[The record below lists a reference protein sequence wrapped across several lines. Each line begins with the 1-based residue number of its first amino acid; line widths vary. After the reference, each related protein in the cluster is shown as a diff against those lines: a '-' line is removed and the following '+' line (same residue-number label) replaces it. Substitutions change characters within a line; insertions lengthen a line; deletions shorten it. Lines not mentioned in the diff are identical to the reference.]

1 MAGNAAYSGGPDEP
15 GPPFSYVLKH
25 IQPFGLNTFL
35 TVLGS
40 ETVVLTKLYL
50 PERKLPISP
59 YLQIMFFLT
68 IPADG
73 LQPDDSL

>member
-1 MAGNAAYSGGPDEP
+1 VPDEL

-25 IQPFGLNTFL
+25 IQPFCLNTFL

-50 PERKLPISP
+50 PERKLPISS
-59 YLQIMFFLT
+59 YLQIIALYNN
-68 IPADG
+68 PG
-73 LQPDDSL
+73 

>member
-1 MAGNAAYSGGPDEP
+1 MAGKHLFAAYSGGPDEP

-25 IQPFGLNTFL
+25 IQPFGLNAFL

-59 YLQIMFFLT
+59 YFQIIALYDN
-68 IPADG
+68 PG
-73 LQPDDSL
+73 